1 MPLGSP
7 LHRLISAPEMRGR
20 KVGPP
25 LRSPFLSMSIE
36 STPIPEFLS
45 WPKNVCLP
53 PPHTGPHL
61 KYRILIHTQTLP
73 NLTFSLP
80 PQSSSLLC
88 PSQEMAP
95 QPSCSGQ
102 NSVAHQRC
110 CSPAV
115 QAVPISLLTGPQG
128 QCIPCHVGSCCGPQF
143 RVVWPTSTPLGS
155 PITLMEHLLF
165 YLTHLPLGSSRAHS
179 LPYST
184 FGSDTTSTE
193 AAFWTLKLGKAP
205 LNPSFP

>member
-1 MPLGSP
+1 MCLLPAVTVPSPSGLLG
-7 LHRLISAPEMRGR
+7 HHCRLLRRLLTSYPEMRGR

-25 LRSPFLSMSIE
+25 FRGPFPSASIE
-36 STPIPEFLS
+36 STPIPEFPS

-61 KYRILIHTQTLP
+61 KNRSLIHTQTHP

-95 QPSCSGQ
+95 AQPSCSGQ
-102 NSVAHQRC
+102 NSVTHQRC

-115 QAVPISLLTGPQG
+115 QAVPTSAHRPPGPVHPMPRG
-128 QCIPCHVGSCCGPQF
+128 LPL
-143 RVVWPTSTPLGS
+143 WPTIPSGLAHIHSSELTHHS
-155 PITLMEHLLF
+155 LMEHLLF

-179 LPYST
+179 
-184 FGSDTTSTE
+184 
-193 AAFWTLKLGKAP
+193 P
-205 LNPSFP
+205 LLNVRL